1 MAERIWDKYI
11 SKRDRGVFNAA
22 GFGQSAGF
30 GERPVLMVI
39 DVNYAFCGDRR
50 EPILDSIKRWKLSCG
65 EVAWD
70 ALPILVKLIKTA
82 HIKEI
87 PVIYTTGYSRTD
99 KWDRGSWSWK
109 NPRGENL
116 KHSEPAP
123 KTNRDG
129 NDIMDEISPNPQEI
143 VVWKQKPSAF
153 HEAPTMSYLN
163 LLKADTVI
171 IAGTTTSGCVRA
183 TAVDAFSHNFHVSVI
198 EDGCFD
204 RSDVSHAITLLDLHA
219 KYADVVKS
227 DGVIEYLNNLPNDLY
242 DLPSGISE
250 QIKRPTQK

>member
-1 MAERIWDKYI
+1 MTERIWDKYI
-11 SKRDRGVFNAA
+11 SKRDQGVFNAA

-116 KHSEPAP
+116 EHSEPAP

-129 NDIMDEISPNPQEI
+129 NDIMDEITPNTQDI

-153 HEAPTMSYLN
+153 HEAPTMSYLS

-227 DGVIEYLNNLPNDLY
+227 DGVIEYLYDLPNDLY

>member
-1 MAERIWDKYI
+1 MSERIWDKYI
-11 SKRDRGVFNAA
+11 SKRDQGVFDAA

-70 ALPILVKLIKTA
+70 ALPILVKLIETA

-116 KHSEPAP
+116 EHSEPAP
-123 KTNRDG
+123 KTNRDS
-129 NDIMDEISPNPQEI
+129 NDIMDEITPKPQDI

-250 QIKRPTQK
+250 QIK

>member
-1 MAERIWDKYI
+1 MSERIWDKYI
-11 SKRDRGVFNAA
+11 SKRDQSVFNAA

-70 ALPILVKLIKTA
+70 ALPILVKLIETA

-116 KHSEPAP
+116 EHSEPAP

-129 NDIMDEISPNPQEI
+129 NDIMDEITPKPQDI

-227 DGVIEYLNNLPNDLY
+227 DRVIEYLNNLPNDLY
-242 DLPSGISE
+242 NLPSGISE
-250 QIKRPTQK
+250 QIK

>member
-1 MAERIWDKYI
+1 MPERIWDKYI
-11 SKRDRGVFNAA
+11 SKRDQGVFNAA

-70 ALPILVKLIKTA
+70 ALPILVKLIETA

-116 KHSEPAP
+116 EHSEPAP

-129 NDIMDEISPNPQEI
+129 NDIMDEITPKPQDI

-227 DGVIEYLNNLPNDLY
+227 DVVIEYLNNLPNDLY
-242 DLPSGISE
+242 NLPSGISE
-250 QIKRPTQK
+250 QIK

>member
-1 MAERIWDKYI
+1 MSERIWDKYI
-11 SKRDRGVFNAA
+11 SKRDQGVFNAA

-70 ALPILVKLIKTA
+70 ALPILVKLIETA

-129 NDIMDEISPNPQEI
+129 NDIMDEISPNPQDI

>member
-1 MAERIWDKYI
+1 MSERIWDKYI
-11 SKRDRGVFNAA
+11 SKRDQGVFNAA

-129 NDIMDEISPNPQEI
+129 NDIMDEITPNPQDI

>member
-1 MAERIWDKYI
+1 MSERIWDKYI
-11 SKRDRGVFNAA
+11 SKRDQSVFNAA

-70 ALPILVKLIKTA
+70 ALPILVKLIETA

-129 NDIMDEISPNPQEI
+129 NDIMDEITPKPQDI

-250 QIKRPTQK
+250 QIK

>member
-1 MAERIWDKYI
+1 MSERIWDKYI
-11 SKRDRGVFNAA
+11 SKRDQGVFNAA

-129 NDIMDEISPNPQEI
+129 NDIMDEISPNPQDI

-227 DGVIEYLNNLPNDLY
+227 DGVIKYLNNLPNDLY

>member
-1 MAERIWDKYI
+1 MSERIWDKYI
-11 SKRDRGVFNAA
+11 SKRDQSVFNAA

-70 ALPILVKLIKTA
+70 ALPILVKLIETA

-129 NDIMDEISPNPQEI
+129 NDIMDEITPKPQDI

-242 DLPSGISE
+242 NLPSGISE
-250 QIKRPTQK
+250 QIK

>member
-11 SKRDRGVFNAA
+11 SERDQSVFDAA
-22 GFGQSAGF
+22 GFGNNTGY
-30 GERPVLMVI
+30 GKRPVLMII

-50 EPILDSIKRWKLSCG
+50 EPILESIKRWKLSCG

-70 ALPILVKLIKTA
+70 TMPILIKLIEAA
-82 HIKEI
+82 HFKKI
-87 PVIYTTGYSRTD
+87 PVIYTTGYNRAD

-109 NPRGENL
+109 NPRDENVNYL
-116 KHSEPAP
+116 EPA
-123 KTNRDG
+123 KHTNKND
-129 NDIMDEISPNPQEI
+129 NDIMDEIAPKTQDI

-153 HEAPTMSYLN
+153 HEAPTMGYLN
-163 LLKADTVI
+163 LLKSDTVI

-183 TAVDAFSHNFHVSVI
+183 TAVDAFSNNFHVSVV

-204 RSDVSHAITLLDLHA
+204 RSDISHAVTLLDLHA

-227 DGVIEYLNNLPNDLY
+227 DGVLEYFDTLPGDLFN
-242 DLPSGISE
+242 LPSGTLVE
-250 QIKRPTQK
+250 NE

>member
-1 MAERIWDKYI
+1 MSERIWDKYI
-11 SKRDRGVFNAA
+11 SKRDQGVFNAA

-65 EVAWD
+65 EAAWD
-70 ALPILVKLIKTA
+70 ALPILVKLIETA

-129 NDIMDEISPNPQEI
+129 NDIMDEITPNPQDI

-250 QIKRPTQK
+250 QTK

>member
-1 MAERIWDKYI
+1 MSERIWDKYI
-11 SKRDRGVFNAA
+11 SKRDQSVFNAA

-70 ALPILVKLIKTA
+70 ALPILVKLIETA

-116 KHSEPAP
+116 EHSEPAP

-129 NDIMDEISPNPQEI
+129 NDIMDEITPKPQDI

-242 DLPSGISE
+242 NLPSGISE
-250 QIKRPTQK
+250 QIK

>member
-1 MAERIWDKYI
+1 MSERIWDKYI
-11 SKRDRGVFNAA
+11 SKRDQGVFNAA

-65 EVAWD
+65 EAAWD
-70 ALPILVKLIKTA
+70 ALPILVKLIETA

-116 KHSEPAP
+116 EHSEPAP

-129 NDIMDEISPNPQEI
+129 NDIMDEITPNPQDI

-242 DLPSGISE
+242 DLPSAISE
-250 QIKRPTQK
+250 QTK

>member
-1 MAERIWDKYI
+1 MPERIWDKYI
-11 SKRDRGVFNAA
+11 SERDQSVFNAA
-22 GFGQSAGF
+22 GFGKIAGF

-39 DVNYAFCGDRR
+39 DVNYAFCGDQR

-65 EVAWD
+65 EIAWD
-70 ALPILVKLIKTA
+70 TLPTLIHLIETA
-82 HIKEI
+82 HIKKI
-87 PVIYTTGYSRTD
+87 PVIYTTGYSRED

-116 KHSEPAP
+116 EYSEPAP
-123 KTNRDG
+123 ITNRDS
-129 NDIMDEISPNPQEI
+129 NDIMDEIAPKPQDI

-153 HEAPTMSYLN
+153 HDSPTMSYLN

-171 IAGTTTSGCVRA
+171 ITGTTTSGCVRA
-183 TAVDAFSHNFHVSVI
+183 TAVDAFSNNFHVTVV

-227 DGVIEYLNNLPNDLY
+227 EGIIEYFSELPNNLY
-242 DLPSGISE
+242 VLPSGTPP
-250 QIKRPTQK
+250 QIK

>member
-1 MAERIWDKYI
+1 MSERIWDKYI
-11 SKRDRGVFNAA
+11 SKRDQDVFNAA

-70 ALPILVKLIKTA
+70 ALPILVKLIETA

-129 NDIMDEISPNPQEI
+129 NDIMDEITPKPQDI

-242 DLPSGISE
+242 NLPSGISE
-250 QIKRPTQK
+250 QIK

>member
-1 MAERIWDKYI
+1 MSERIWDKYI
-11 SKRDRGVFNAA
+11 SKRDQGVFNAA

-129 NDIMDEISPNPQEI
+129 NDIMDEITPNPQDI

-242 DLPSGISE
+242 NLPSGISE

>member
-1 MAERIWDKYI
+1 MPERIWDKYI
-11 SKRDRGVFNAA
+11 SKRDQGVFNAA

-70 ALPILVKLIKTA
+70 ALPILVKLIETA

-116 KHSEPAP
+116 EHSEPAP

-129 NDIMDEISPNPQEI
+129 NDIMDEITPKPQDI

-250 QIKRPTQK
+250 QTK

>member
-1 MAERIWDKYI
+1 MI
-11 SKRDRGVFNAA
+11 
-22 GFGQSAGF
+22 
-30 GERPVLMVI
+30 I

-50 EPILDSIKRWKLSCG
+50 EPILESVKRWKLSCG
-65 EVAWD
+65 EAAWD
-70 ALPILVKLIKTA
+70 VLPILVKLIEAA
-82 HIKEI
+82 HNKDVPI
-87 PVIYTTGYSRTD
+87 IYTTGYSRAD

-116 KHSEPAP
+116 KYSEPAT
-123 KTNRDG
+123 KTNRDD
-129 NDIMDEISPNPQEI
+129 NDIMNEIAPHPQDI

-171 IAGTTTSGCVRA
+171 ITGTTTSGCVRA
-183 TAVDAFSHNFHVSVI
+183 TAVDAFSHNFRVSVI

-219 KYADVVKS
+219 KYADVVES
-227 DGVIEYLNNLPNDLY
+227 DGIIKYFNNLPNNLY
-242 DLPSGISE
+242 DLPSGLPV
-250 QIKRPTQK
+250 QTK

>member
-1 MAERIWDKYI
+1 MSERIWDKYI
-11 SKRDRGVFNAA
+11 SKRDQGVFNAA
-22 GFGQSAGF
+22 GFSQSAGF

-70 ALPILVKLIKTA
+70 ALPILVKLIETA

-129 NDIMDEISPNPQEI
+129 NDIMDEITPKPQDI

-250 QIKRPTQK
+250 QIK

>member
-11 SKRDRGVFNAA
+11 SERDQSVFNAA
-22 GFGQSAGF
+22 GFGNNAGY
-30 GERPVLMVI
+30 GKRPVLMII

-50 EPILDSIKRWKLSCG
+50 EPILKSIKRWKLSCG

-70 ALPILVKLIKTA
+70 TLPTLIRLIEAA
-82 HIKEI
+82 HFKKI
-87 PVIYTTGYSRTD
+87 PVIFTTGYSRAD

-109 NPRGENL
+109 NPRGENIQISDP
-116 KHSEPAP
+116 KI
-123 KTNRDG
+123 KTNRNA
-129 NDIMDEISPNPQEI
+129 NDIMDEIAPKPQDI

-183 TAVDAFSHNFHVSVI
+183 TAVDAFSNNFHVSVV

-204 RSDVSHAITLLDLHA
+204 RSDISHAVTLLDLHA

-227 DGVIEYLNNLPNDLY
+227 DGVLEYFDILPDDLFNLP
-242 DLPSGISE
+242 S
-250 QIKRPTQK
+250 RTPTQTK

>member
-1 MAERIWDKYI
+1 MSERIWDKYI
-11 SKRDRGVFNAA
+11 SKRDQGVFNAA

-70 ALPILVKLIKTA
+70 ALPILVKLIETA

-129 NDIMDEISPNPQEI
+129 NDIMDEISPNPQDI

-183 TAVDAFSHNFHVSVI
+183 TAIDAFSHNFHVSVI

-250 QIKRPTQK
+250 QIK